1 MSEKNLRYDFF
12 IFEHIKILL

>member
-1 MSEKNLRYDFF
+1 MSEKNSRYDFF